1 MTLCDVQWSN
11 YEMRILMISSEAVPF
26 SKSGGLADVAS
37 SLSIALSELEN
48 DVRLILPNYGITDSS
63 SFKKLPK
70 SIEVPFAGK
79 TEKADILYK
88 KMKKVSVYLI
98 DHPIFSERQGIYGN
112 TSFTPYPDNLAR
124 YTLMSKIALKLPEML
139 DWKVDILHCHDWTTG
154 FIPFMAKQEKKYK
167 NTTTV
172 FTIHNLAYQ
181 GEYPRGD
188 MLLTDMKCDHHM
200 LSDTTID
207 ARVNMMKTGLTHADI
222 ITTVSPTYA
231 KEIQTEEQGCGL
243 DSLLKSKNNRLFGIL
258 NGIDLDEWNP
268 QKDELLTFH
277 FSKERIEN
285 KAMLKEQIQKQ
296 FNLPIR
302 PDVPLISMISRIVEQ
317 KGFYELTQGSP
328 SPLEQMLTELN
339 VQVIII
345 GTGESRIEEKLIA
358 LSQLHE
364 NLSVN
369 LIFSNEAAHLV
380 EGGSDF
386 FLMPSRYEPCGLN
399 QMYSMRYGTVVIAR
413 KTGGLAD
420 SITDAHEADG
430 TGFLFDEISGS
441 AMFES
446 VQRAISLYYENT
458 EEFEAL
464 RRRGMEVDFSWTNS
478 ALEYMKVYNT
488 IIKG

>member
-1 MTLCDVQWSN
+1 
-11 YEMRILMISSEAVPF
+11 MISSEAVPF

-48 DVRLILPNYGITDSS
+48 DVKIVIPNYGVTDSS
-63 SFKKLPK
+63 SFQKLAK
-70 SIEVPFAGK
+70 SIEVPIAG
-79 TEKADILYK
+79 TLEKAGILYK
-88 KMKKVSVYLI
+88 KMKNVGVYLI
-98 DHPIFSERQGIYGN
+98 DHPVFSERKGIYGN
-112 TSFTPYPDNLAR
+112 TSFTPYSDNLIR
-124 YTLMSKIALKLPEML
+124 FTLMSKVALALPNML
-139 DWKVDILHCHDWTTG
+139 EWVPDILHCHDWTTG
-154 FIPFMAKQEKKYK
+154 FIPFMAKQDPQFEH
-167 NTTTV
+167 TISV

-181 GEYPRGD
+181 GEYPRLD
-188 MLLTDMKCDHHM
+188 MLLTDMKCDAHM
-200 LSDTTID
+200 LSDNSID

-231 KEIQTEEQGCGL
+231 KEIQGEEQGYGL
-243 DSLLKSKNNRLFGIL
+243 DSLLKNKNNRLFGIL

-268 QKDELLTFH
+268 EKDGLLNLH
-277 FSKERIEN
+277 FSKDHMEN
-285 KAMLKEQIQKQ
+285 KELLKEQIQKR
-296 FNLPIR
+296 FNLPVR
-302 PDVPLISMISRIVEQ
+302 PDVPLISMISRIAEQ

-345 GTGESRIEEKLIA
+345 GTGETNIEEKLIS

-380 EGGSDF
+380 EAGSDF

-399 QMYSMRYGTVVIAR
+399 QMYSMRYGTIVVAR

-420 SITDAHEADG
+420 SIVDVSEPDG

-441 AMFES
+441 AMFTT
-446 VQRAISLYYENT
+446 VQRAISLYYENR
-458 EEFEAL
+458 EELEAI
-464 RRRGMEVDFSWTNS
+464 RIRGMERDFSWTHS